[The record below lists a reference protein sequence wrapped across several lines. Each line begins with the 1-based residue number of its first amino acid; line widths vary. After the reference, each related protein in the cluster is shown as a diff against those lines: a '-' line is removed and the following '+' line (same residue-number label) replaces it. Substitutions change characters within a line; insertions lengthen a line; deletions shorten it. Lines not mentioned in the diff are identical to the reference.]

1 MMPFH
6 SLLAFAT
13 ATGVLLSSAAP
24 LYAQAP
30 SSAATTASSPAASAS
45 NAPFTVRVVGKGTP
59 MLLIP
64 GLTNNGEV
72 WNETVAEL
80 SKTYQC
86 HVLSLAGFAGT
97 PPVTAD
103 STWVPRMRD
112 AIIAY
117 MRKEK
122 LAKPIIMG
130 HSLGGNLALDI
141 AATAPDLPRAI
152 INVDGMPFLPAA
164 SIPGSTTATVR
175 PMAMQMRQQMTG
187 GAPMTAQAA
196 DAQLRSLVRDTTR
209 IPMLRTMMSTSDVKT
224 VAEAMFALYTT
235 DLRPDMARVTAPVLN
250 LHAWIAYKPYGQT
263 RARMDTLLAD
273 QYAGL
278 KKQTTRV
285 SDTAY
290 HFIMFDE
297 PAWMMQEVKTFLA
310 ANR

>member
-1 MMPFH
+1 MRPTIIV
-6 SLLAFAT
+6 SSILALAAAT
-13 ATGVLLSSAAP
+13 HP
-24 LYAQAP
+24 LTVRSAQAQ
-30 SSAATTASSPAASAS
+30 SNTTQAA
-45 NAPFTVRVVGKGTP
+45 APFTVRVVGKGAP
-59 MLLIP
+59 IILIP
-64 GLTNNGEV
+64 GLTNNGDV

-86 HVLSLAGFAGT
+86 HVFSLAGFAGT
-97 PPVTAD
+97 PAIMAD

-112 AIIAY
+112 SIIAY
-117 MRKEK
+117 VRTKR
-122 LAKPIIMG
+122 LNKPIIIG

-152 INVDGMPFLPAA
+152 VNVDGMPFLPAA
-164 SIPGSTTATVR
+164 SIPGSTVKTVR
-175 PMAMQMRQQMTG
+175 PMAEQMRRAMATRSQPGSATE
-187 GAPMTAQAA
+187 
-196 DAQLRSLVRDTTR
+196 AQLRTLVRDTTR
-209 IPMLRTMMSTSDVKT
+209 LAMLRTMQHTSDAAT

-278 KKQTTRV
+278 KHQTTRV

-297 PAWMMQEVKTFLA
+297 PAWFMQEVKTFLA